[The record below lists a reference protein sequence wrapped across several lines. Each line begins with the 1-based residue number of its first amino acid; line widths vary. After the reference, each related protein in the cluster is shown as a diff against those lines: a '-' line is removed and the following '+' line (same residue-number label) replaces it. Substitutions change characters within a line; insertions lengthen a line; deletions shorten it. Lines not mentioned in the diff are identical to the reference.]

1 MYYAPDGCVAELEYA
16 YASEA
21 YGAILGG
28 SNPLTPTISQ
38 KKSLY
43 DISYRDFFLSRSE
56 FLKRGV
62 LWKRLLLAHAM
73 EGAKAVHEIGCINSY
88 NFPVREN

>member
-28 SNPLTPTISQ
+28 SNPLMPTTIEN
-38 KKSLY
+38 LCMIY
-43 DISYRDFFLSRSE
+43 HTEIFF
-56 FLKRGV
+56 
-62 LWKRLLLAHAM
+62 
-73 EGAKAVHEIGCINSY
+73 
-88 NFPVREN
+88 